1 VLAPNTEFG
10 MTRIINTANPGKL
23 RHQARRTIAEVLRHL
38 MPKEPTDPEAK
49 DMAACVVYALRDIAA
64 TVDTT
69 VEAWENRDYYLKADR
84 FRIEWEWAGKQ
95 ASQLERLIR
104 QGRWSDVSQELA
116 ALATRF
122 SDIRIARAT
131 RDAST
136 WLGSYERLIGES

>member
-1 VLAPNTEFG
+1 MEYG

-23 RHQARRTIAEVLRHL
+23 RHRARRTIAEVLRHL
-38 MPKEPTDPEAK
+38 MRKKPTDPEAK
-49 DMAACVVYALRDIAA
+49 DMAACVVFALRDIAA

-84 FRIEWEWAGKQ
+84 FRLEWEWAGKQ

-116 ALATRF
+116 RLVTRF
-122 SDIRIARAT
+122 GDIRIARTT
-131 RDAST
+131 RPAST